1 MESDS
6 KLLKGFKRPKYCLL
20 MTSSCLY
27 SGEESQ
33 SLLCSEPFVSP
44 TPPSDDSGP
53 SQTGAALVWS
63 SCDGKPTLLSPLLL
77 TKDNLYQH
85 DLRCSGTAPDPC
97 EHPTGKPH
105 PNKLLKAALLNVST
119 PAPHQPSTDNIEK
132 DINSNFQTK
141 CSEGVN
147 LKFHGND
154 ADSNWRMSGTNGFDR
169 NRMTGSS
176 GGGGN
181 SNLHRLTDGSGAQGQ
196 AQPQVAAAEG
206 MILGRVGSSGSL
218 ALHEHLN
225 ARSIV
230 SGTVGAGP
238 PVSIHAPQT
247 LSADTQHRYRATY
260 SPTGAG
266 SSAVGPYSPLYT
278 CVSHGT
284 GPSYGNYWTTGQ
296 YTTGAMQG
304 AIDPNMG
311 HYSAVLQ
318 SIGNAAQSQ
327 VPRSPYPANS
337 GLIHPFSIPAS
348 VPAVKGYGSGHMAH
362 EREDLRYKR
371 EHETESQR
379 RYSTGVL
386 KDEKAHQFTFPSGFA
401 EPSRASV
408 SSTLRESP
416 SQTQRH
422 ENEYYN
428 YKVPSSR
435 DGNLRQRISR
445 PPDSATSSFPTEN
458 QHSAFKNT
466 DEPSAKRTKM
476 EHSGGDVSV
485 ERQVPE
491 SVLKY
496 PHHFMKGSIIELGN
510 RKLKRVEDLET
521 NDFIDSA
528 DISSDL
534 KIDSS
539 TVVHISENDTQGTS
553 VLGFV
558 VGEHKVQV
566 S

>member
-1 MESDS
+1 
-6 KLLKGFKRPKYCLL
+6 
-20 MTSSCLY
+20 
-27 SGEESQ
+27 
-33 SLLCSEPFVSP
+33 
-44 TPPSDDSGP
+44 
-53 SQTGAALVWS
+53 
-63 SCDGKPTLLSPLLL
+63 
-77 TKDNLYQH
+77 
-85 DLRCSGTAPDPC
+85 
-97 EHPTGKPH
+97 
-105 PNKLLKAALLNVST
+105 
-119 PAPHQPSTDNIEK
+119 
-132 DINSNFQTK
+132 
-141 CSEGVN
+141 
-147 LKFHGND
+147 
-154 ADSNWRMSGTNGFDR
+154 
-169 NRMTGSS
+169 MTGSS
-176 GGGGN
+176 AGGGN

-225 ARSIV
+225 TRSIV
-230 SGTVGAGP
+230 TGSVGAGP
-238 PVSIHAPQT
+238 PVTASIHAPQT
-247 LSADTQHRYRATY
+247 LSDTQRYRATY

-278 CVSHGT
+278 GGSHGT
-284 GPSYGNYWTTGQ
+284 GPAYGAYYGQ
-296 YTTGAMQG
+296 YTTGGMQG
-304 AIDPNMG
+304 AIDPHIG

-327 VPRSPYPANS
+327 VPRSPYPASS

-348 VPAVKGYGSGHMAH
+348 VPAQKGYGSGLMAH
-362 EREDLRYKR
+362 ERDELRYKR
-371 EHETESQR
+371 EHESESQR

-401 EPSRASV
+401 EPSRAPV

-416 SQTQRH
+416 SQRREH
-422 ENEYYN
+422 EYYN

-435 DGNLRQRISR
+435 DGNIRQRMSR
-445 PPDSATSSFPTEN
+445 PSDATSSFPTEN
-458 QHSAFKNT
+458 PHSAFKNT
-466 DEPSAKRTKM
+466 DEPSAKRTKI
-476 EHSGGDVSV
+476 EHTGGDVSM

-521 NDFIDSA
+521 NDFINSA

-539 TVVHISENDTQGTS
+539 TVVHISENETQGTS

-566 S
+566 TIEAPVEHPFFVFGKGWSSCEPSWTMKRYELECQKLVVGDRCISLTHKEVTAHAAEISKQQKQQNRLEGNSIFDNKDLKSLGSPPKPRDSPRQSPYQGQSKSPAGSANLQGQGHRSESGGHTEQCSSMGVKSEHNLSNLSNPVGLCQMTSSGHPQEHGNNSSTPS